1 MCESEII
8 ESNRLYVSMWKV
20 LAGDRPGA
28 DLVDRPGLAVCW
40 ADSPFPFWNAVF
52 LTEETADPALLRRRV
67 LDAARYMQGKRHGGL
82 VYVCEDYLHGDAR
95 TALPAIIEEAELDFV
110 LRVTGMVGDILPV
123 EARPH
128 PALKLLRA
136 SSDAV
141 LRDYADINSDGYGFP
156 LEAGRAGLEG
166 SHLWKEEAFAYVG
179 YVGGEPVSASAAIV
193 HDGIIY
199 LALVATR
206 PAAQRNGYAEATVRH
221 ALSQAHAATGL
232 TRTILHASDAGAP
245 VYRRVGYH
253 PTTVFLT
260 YKPRRADTATRESVP
275 QDQA

>member
-1 MCESEII
+1 MHESEIT
-8 ESNRLYVSMWKV
+8 ESNLLYASMWKV

-40 ADSPFPFWNAVF
+40 ADNPFPFWNAVF
-52 LTEETADPALLRRRV
+52 LTEETADPTLLRRRV
-67 LDAARYMQGKRHGGL
+67 LDAAGHMRAKRHDGL
-82 VYVCEDYLHGDAR
+82 VYICEDYLHGEAR
-95 TALPAIIEEAELDFV
+95 TALPAIIEEAELDFA
-110 LRVTGMVGDILPV
+110 LRVTGMAGSILPV

-128 PALKLLRA
+128 PALRLVRA
-136 SSDAV
+136 ASDAV
-141 LRDYADINSDGYGFP
+141 LRDYADINSEGYGFP

-166 SHLWKEEAFAYVG
+166 SRLWKEEAFAYVG
-179 YVGGEPVSASAAIV
+179 YVGDEPVSTSAAIV
-193 HDGIIY
+193 HRGMIY

-232 TRTILHASDAGAP
+232 RRTILHASDAGAP

-253 PTTVFLT
+253 PTAIFLT
-260 YKPRRADTATRESVP
+260 YKPRRAETATRESAP
-275 QDQA
+275 QNRA